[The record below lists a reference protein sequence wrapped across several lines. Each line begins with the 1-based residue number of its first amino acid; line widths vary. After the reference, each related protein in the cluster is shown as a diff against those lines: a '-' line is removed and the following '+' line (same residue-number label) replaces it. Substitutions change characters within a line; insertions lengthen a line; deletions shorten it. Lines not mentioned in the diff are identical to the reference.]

1 MPDCIS
7 IKFVMKERGADM
19 KYFYNNDPKVKK
31 EIIRKINNEL
41 EKMNDVDLD
50 YVLQQVCIMNNCLDQ
65 VYFPK
70 KKG

>member
-1 MPDCIS
+1 
-7 IKFVMKERGADM
+7 M
-19 KYFYNNDPKVKK
+19 KYFYNNDPNVKK
-31 EIIRKINNEL
+31 EIIHKINNEL